1 MIKFII
7 DINSRGGMSD
17 QQNQYLGFDNQLLKE
32 MAVSH
37 ELPDG
42 PQNDQEMRDTITM
55 HQRFSMT

>member
-1 MIKFII
+1 
-7 DINSRGGMSD
+7 MSD

-42 PQNDQEMRDTITM
+42 PQNDHEMRDTITM
-55 HQRFSMT
+55 HQRFSTA